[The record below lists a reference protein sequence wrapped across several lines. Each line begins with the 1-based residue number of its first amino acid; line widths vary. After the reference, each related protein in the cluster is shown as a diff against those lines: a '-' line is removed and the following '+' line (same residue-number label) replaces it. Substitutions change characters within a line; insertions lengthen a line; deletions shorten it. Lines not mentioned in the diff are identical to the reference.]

1 MKEGQ
6 KKKKKENGE
15 SVDPNKKLE
24 QALTIFDLE
33 RKYGRQG
40 SIERLLKFYERRKKE
55 EDIKKLLGKKE

>member
-33 RKYGRQG
+33 RKYGRPG
-40 SIERLLKFYERRKKE
+40 SIERLLKFYERRKKF
-55 EDIKKLLGKKE
+55 LGKKG